1 MFLKCIKYP
10 LINPFHLFI
19 YNHQYLH
26 SPSYHTYHCKKS
38 IPYDQALR
46 INRICSK
53 NNFFDIHYRN
63 LQKWLSKRDYNEKLV
78 RKEILKAGSQSRETL
93 LDKEKISR
101 KDDRVTFIMAY
112 YPVFKIIRNILDD
125 MHILLAPDEQQKVFR
140 DIPRPGFK
148 NGRSLKDHLVRSV
161 LDR

>member
-1 MFLKCIKYP
+1 M
-10 LINPFHLFI
+10 
-19 YNHQYLH
+19 
-26 SPSYHTYHCKKS
+26 
-38 IPYDQALR
+38 
-46 INRICSK
+46 
-53 NNFFDIHYRN
+53 
-63 LQKWLSKRDYNEKLV
+63 
-78 RKEILKAGSQSRETL
+78 SQSRETL
-93 LDKEKISR
+93 LDKQKISR

-112 YPVFKIIRNILDD
+112 YPVFKNRNILDD